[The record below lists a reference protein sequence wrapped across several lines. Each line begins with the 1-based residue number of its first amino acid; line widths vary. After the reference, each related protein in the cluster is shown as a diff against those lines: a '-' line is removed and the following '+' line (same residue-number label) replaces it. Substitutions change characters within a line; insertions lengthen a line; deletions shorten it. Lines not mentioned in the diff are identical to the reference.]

1 MSTVKEPTIAKSET
15 VEVES
20 FLKTLFQGHI
30 AEDLVFPFPGIPQ
43 DVKETVEAFAGAYAE
58 FDAAHLDSEKMDAA
72 HFFPRE
78 AVKAMGE
85 LGVLGMTIPEEYG
98 GSGFSSAAYCRM
110 TETIAPLDAS
120 ASIVVGAHLSIGCK
134 PLVLFGNEAQK
145 KKWLPSL
152 ATGKLVAAFC
162 LTEPEAGS
170 DAGSLKTTAVFDP
183 ATNEYVLN
191 GTKQWISN
199 GGFARFFSVFAR
211 TPSDTPEKEKHR
223 EISCFAVIANE
234 DGTLPGL
241 SRGAEEKKLGLC
253 ASSTCQIIF
262 ENCRVP
268 AANLIGEKG
277 HGFKIALETL
287 NTGRTSLGAGSVG
300 GSKMMIKLAV
310 DHATQRRQFK
320 TRVADFEM
328 IRHKITRMAATTYA
342 LESMVYLT
350 AGLVDRGIG
359 DYSLEGACCKVF
371 GTEVL
376 WQNIND
382 GLQIAGGNG
391 FMNEYPYG
399 RALRDSRINMI
410 FEGTNEILR
419 LLLALSGMKEL
430 GDSLKEVQGAL
441 KSPLAQRGV
450 LTEYAHKRL
459 KGVITHDKL
468 TKVHPSLAPEADQV
482 GRYAGVFANAC
493 ETILR
498 KHGKKVVDK
507 EYQQER
513 LADVLIDLF
522 AQIATLSRVTASI
535 AKKGEEKAAGE
546 IEIARW
552 FCSQARHRMVAN
564 LKGLDKNR
572 DVECTSISDRVY
584 EAGGYPY
591 DLWA

>member
-1 MSTVKEPTIAKSET
+1 M
-15 VEVES
+15 
-20 FLKTLFQGHI
+20 
-30 AEDLVFPFPGIPQ
+30 
-43 DVKETVEAFAGAYAE
+43 
-58 FDAAHLDSEKMDAA
+58 
-72 HFFPRE
+72 
-78 AVKAMGE
+78 
-85 LGVLGMTIPEEYG
+85 
-98 GSGFSSAAYCRM
+98 
-110 TETIAPLDAS
+110 
-120 ASIVVGAHLSIGCK
+120 K
-134 PLVLFGNEAQK
+134 PLLLFGTDEQK
-145 KKWLPSL
+145 KKWLPDL
-152 ATGKLVAAFC
+152 AAGKLVAAFC

-170 DAGSLKTTAVFDP
+170 DAASLKTTADYD
-183 ATNEYVLN
+183 AKTDKYVLN

-199 GGFARFFSVFAR
+199 GGFATFFSVFAR
-211 TPSDTPEKEKHR
+211 VPSGAADGHKE
-223 EISCFAVIANE
+223 ICCFAVVTNP

-262 ENCRVP
+262 ENCRIP
-268 AANLIGEKG
+268 AANLIGGKG
-277 HGFKIALETL
+277 HGFKIAVETL

-300 GSKMMIKLAV
+300 GSKMMIQLAV
-310 DHATQRRQFK
+310 GHATQRKQFK
-320 TRVADFEM
+320 TRIADFEM
-328 IRHKITRMAATTYA
+328 IRDKISRMTATTYA

-350 AGLVDRGIG
+350 ASLVDRHVG

-419 LLLALSGMKEL
+419 LLIALSGMKEL
-430 GDSLKEVQGAL
+430 GDSLKEVQSAL
-441 KSPLAQRGV
+441 KSPLAQRGI

-482 GRYAGVFANAC
+482 GRYAGIFANAC

-498 KHGKKVVDK
+498 KHGKKVVDR

-513 LADVLIDLF
+513 LADVLIDLY
-522 AQIATLSRVTASI
+522 AQIATLSRVTAAI
-535 AKKGEEKAAGE
+535 EKKGEEKAAGE
-546 IEIARW
+546 VEIARW
-552 FCSQARHRMVAN
+552 FCNEARHRMVGEPQGARQEPRRR
-564 LKGLDKNR
+564 LHLDQRPRVRGGRLPLRPVGMRQGGDARREREERRKGIFFEWHGR
-572 DVECTSISDRVY
+572 RRAPRRRRRADRARR
-584 EAGGYPY
+584 AGRPP
-591 DLWA
+591 LHHS